1 MEFLLFLLV
10 AGGLLW
16 WFSKSSTAQSH
27 QNTPNP
33 TPPKADRI
41 SPEQRHLQQTLAFAQ
56 QQQRKLKGAEQEKQ
70 AWQREYGS
78 LKIQELAA
86 LSGTEFEQYLAG
98 IFRNQGY
105 AVQLTAQ
112 TGDYGADL
120 IVSKD
125 EQRIAIQ
132 AKCYVGSVGVQAVQ
146 EVLAGKAY
154 YQCNAAWVITT
165 GTFTANAHVLA
176 RKSDVQMFSRDNLG
190 LLIAPEPT

>member
-1 MEFLLFLLV
+1 M
-10 AGGLLW
+10 
-16 WFSKSSTAQSH
+16 
-27 QNTPNP
+27 
-33 TPPKADRI
+33 
-41 SPEQRHLQQTLAFAQ
+41 
-56 QQQRKLKGAEQEKQ
+56 
-70 AWQREYGS
+70 
-78 LKIQELAA
+78 
-86 LSGTEFEQYLAG
+86 
-98 IFRNQGY
+98 
-105 AVQLTAQ
+105 QLTAQ